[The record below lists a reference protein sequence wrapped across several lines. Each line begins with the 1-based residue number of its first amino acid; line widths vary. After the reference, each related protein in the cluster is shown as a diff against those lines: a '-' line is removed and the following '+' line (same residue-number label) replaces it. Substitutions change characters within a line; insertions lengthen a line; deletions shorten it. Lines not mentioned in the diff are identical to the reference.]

1 MLFQPFFVRL
11 ILLLVFSSTSARA
24 ACAQSEQIVDS
35 GERQGVTAA
44 SPAAGSFPETDSIFE
59 TTDSADLPISG
70 GSPVVKELNNESQKI
85 TRFRK
90 GFFQGMQLSGSQ
102 IGGGGGDDL
111 SLTTIETNAGF
122 AVPLGSF
129 DNLLIVT
136 PTFRTDF
143 VDAPA
148 STEIPS
154 TLYETGVRFFHRRD
168 ISDVLS
174 SMVMVTPLIRSDFT
188 TSEDAFRLFGL
199 ALLSWEAVPD
209 ELTLSAGAVFLGR
222 EDLPVLPAVG
232 LRWSPD
238 PCWRL
243 DLQFPQPRLSRLIA
257 KDGAN
262 SESWAYL
269 GGGLGGSTWAVT
281 RTSGL
286 HDELTLR
293 DFRFVAGYEKLMSEN
308 RGHFVEAGWVFGRT
322 MEYVSTEVERDFGD
336 TFIVR
341 AGLSF

>member
-1 MLFQPFFVRL
+1 MLFQRCCVCL
-11 ILLLVFSSTSARA
+11 TLLLIALCATSQTVE
-24 ACAQSEQIVDS
+24 AQSTVGAHSSIPALSREQREQEDDPTTELSGSANRTVVD
-35 GERQGVTAA
+35 
-44 SPAAGSFPETDSIFE
+44 
-59 TTDSADLPISG
+59 
-70 GSPVVKELNNESQKI
+70 ELHKESQKVA
-85 TRFRK
+85 RFRK

-102 IGGGGGDDL
+102 IGGGGDDL
-111 SLTTIETNAGF
+111 SLTTIEANAGF

-129 DNLLIVT
+129 DNLLVVT

-143 VDAPA
+143 VQAPD
-148 STEIPS
+148 STDIPA
-154 TLYETGVRFFHRRD
+154 TLYETGVRFFHRKE

-174 SMVMVTPLIRSDFT
+174 SMVIVSPLIRSDFT

-232 LRWSPD
+232 LRWTPD

-243 DLQFPQPRLSRLIA
+243 DLQFPQPRLSRLIS

-281 RTSGL
+281 RTNGL
-286 HDELTLR
+286 EDELTLR
-293 DFRFVAGYEKLMSEN
+293 DFRFVAGYEKLISGN
-308 RGHFVEAGWVFGRT
+308 KGGFAEAGWVFGRS
-322 MEYVSTEVERDFGD
+322 MEYVRSEFERDFDD
-336 TFIVR
+336 TFVVR
-341 AGLSF
+341 AGISF